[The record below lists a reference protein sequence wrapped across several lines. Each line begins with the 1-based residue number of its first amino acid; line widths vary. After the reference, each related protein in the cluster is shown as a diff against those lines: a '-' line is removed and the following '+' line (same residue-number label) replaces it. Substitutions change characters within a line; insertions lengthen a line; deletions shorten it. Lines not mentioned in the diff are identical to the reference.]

1 MKRFLI
7 TAVVLLAAAGLRAQE
22 IRVGVVGDFN
32 MSWLHNSV
40 SSSDC
45 YVGFGAGVK
54 GEYLFSDAAADD
66 FYIDARL
73 IYSLKGGSW
82 ANIHQ
87 NLGYLELPILAGY
100 RYHINS
106 DLTLLGGLGPY
117 FGIGVLG
124 KQVIKTDGA
133 KAKTD
138 IFGKSYKR
146 FDFGLNYSVGV
157 EISSR
162 WQVFLTFE
170 HSLIDIAKS
179 RFDTSAQPLYRR
191 SVPLLTMRPATA
203 AHPFDVPAQPLLIE
217 GIRLSGSSPGKAVWD
232 RTI

>member
-32 MSWLHNSV
+32 MSWLHRSV
-40 SSSDC
+40 NSSDC

-54 GEYLFSDAAADD
+54 GEYLFSDAEADN

-73 IYSLKGGSW
+73 LYTLKGGSW
-82 ANIHQ
+82 AGIHH
-87 NLGYLELPILAGY
+87 NLGYLQLPIFAGY

-106 DLTLLGGLGPY
+106 DLALIGGLGPY

-124 KQVIKTDGA
+124 KRVAKVDDTKT
-133 KAKTD
+133 KTD
-138 IFGKSYKR
+138 IFGDRYKR
-146 FDFGLNYSVGV
+146 FDFGLNYTLGV

-162 WQVFLTFE
+162 WQVFLAFE
-170 HSLIDIAKS
+170 HSLIDITKS
-179 RFDTSAQPLYRR
+179 RFDEENFPKTHPLNLYIGGAY
-191 SVPLLTMRPATA
+191 L
-203 AHPFDVPAQPLLIE
+203 F
-217 GIRLSGSSPGKAVWD
+217 
-232 RTI
+232 

>member
-1 MKRFLI
+1 
-7 TAVVLLAAAGLRAQE
+7 
-22 IRVGVVGDFN
+22 

-87 NLGYLELPILAGY
+87 NLGYLELPVLAGY

-133 KAKTD
+133 KDKTD

-179 RFDTSAQPLYRR
+179 RFEEADYIKTHPLNLYIGGAY
-191 SVPLLTMRPATA
+191 L
-203 AHPFDVPAQPLLIE
+203 F
-217 GIRLSGSSPGKAVWD
+217 
-232 RTI
+232 

>member
-82 ANIHQ
+82 A
-87 NLGYLELPILAGY
+87 AGY

-138 IFGKSYKR
+138 IFGESYKR

-170 HSLIDIAKS
+170 HSLIV
-179 RFDTSAQPLYRR
+179 F
-191 SVPLLTMRPATA
+191 
-203 AHPFDVPAQPLLIE
+203 
-217 GIRLSGSSPGKAVWD
+217 
-232 RTI
+232 

>member
-133 KAKTD
+133 T
-138 IFGKSYKR
+138 S
-146 FDFGLNYSVGV
+146 
-157 EISSR
+157 ISAE
-162 WQVFLTFE
+162 LT
-170 HSLIDIAKS
+170 SSDDAAGS
-179 RFDTSAQPLYRR
+179 RR
-191 SVPLLTMRPATA
+191 SFIRRPRA
-203 AHPFDVPAQPLLIE
+203 APF
-217 GIRLSGSSPGKAVWD
+217 
-232 RTI
+232 

>member
-82 ANIHQ
+82 ANHT
-87 NLGYLELPILAGY
+87 NG
-100 RYHINS
+100 S
-106 DLTLLGGLGPY
+106 T
-117 FGIGVLG
+117 
-124 KQVIKTDGA
+124 
-133 KAKTD
+133 
-138 IFGKSYKR
+138 
-146 FDFGLNYSVGV
+146 SV
-157 EISSR
+157 
-162 WQVFLTFE
+162 
-170 HSLIDIAKS
+170 
-179 RFDTSAQPLYRR
+179 
-191 SVPLLTMRPATA
+191 
-203 AHPFDVPAQPLLIE
+203 
-217 GIRLSGSSPGKAVWD
+217 
-232 RTI
+232 